1 MGFRASAVASHAG
14 ASRAS
19 VGLAERIKRFRRF
32 GVPTFAFVLSVAK
45 AAEFEKPD
53 ARRWRDLR
61 PGSGS
66 RVACEVRR
74 AIGGVPGDSN
84 MKVTTSPASSAF
96 MVMISSLSAHFS
108 ILDCGVKTK
117 DAERSARGF
126 RGRPADDGTEGEVS
140 RGAGGRE
147 AARIARFVERACRRS
162 VPRERPRDPR
172 SRPPPSVVPGGVSSS
187 RGLEHRRAHFQT
199 TLFPSAIPKRQ
210 VPSKGERGQATDAK
224 PPKIARIHD
233 TGRTML
239 VRFMPMVMLRSQR

>member
-1 MGFRASAVASHAG
+1 MARSSAG
-14 ASRAS
+14 
-19 VGLAERIKRFRRF
+19 F
-32 GVPTFAFVLSVAK
+32 GVPRRVRG
-45 AAEFEKPD
+45 AARD
-53 ARRWRDLR
+53 RRRTRGLEHEGHDVT
-61 PGSGS
+61 
-66 RVACEVRR
+66 RVVRLHGDDILVVRALQHLGLWCENER
-74 AIGGVPGDSN
+74 
-84 MKVTTSPASSAF
+84 
-96 MVMISSLSAHFS
+96 
-108 ILDCGVKTK
+108 CG
-117 DAERSARGF
+117 AERSARGF

-140 RGAGGRE
+140 RGTGERE

-162 VPRERPRDPR
+162 VPRERPRDLR
-172 SRPPPSVVPGGVSSS
+172 SRPPPSVVPGRVSSS